1 MFQNV
6 RGDVRQCVAIFAN
19 VWQKQG
25 TLKAYKCSRMLAN
38 LWRCPPMCGMFQNKY
53 QHKNYNA
60 LRTKIMAFGCF
71 ESFEIIF
78 RNLRINFYALGAL
91 FTRSQ
96 KAAFRVLQMFTNAWR
111 CSANVW
117 QCSRTIFPHKQGY
130 IEGDFRKISY
140 LLKSEIA
147 SEQTNEKKI
156 E

>member
-1 MFQNV
+1 MDLNNFGPGQFLDNCLTLTNV
-6 RGDVRQCVAIFAN
+6 KLLAMWALN
-19 VWQKQG
+19 
-25 TLKAYKCSRMLAN
+25 KCSRMLAN
-38 LWRCPPMCGMFQNKY
+38 VWQCSKNKY
-53 QHKNYNA
+53 QQKNYSA

-71 ESFEIIF
+71 EIFEIIF

-156 E
+156 